1 MHGRNPARVRQTH
14 LDGCQE
20 EEGFDIG
27 RERLKA
33 EGEEGDR
40 G

>member
-1 MHGRNPARVRQTH
+1 MHGTNAARVRQTH

-20 EEGFDIG
+20 EEGFDSG
-27 RERLKA
+27 RDRLRA
-33 EGEEGDR
+33 EEEGDR